1 MKEVKEKESVDMF
14 VQLAVFQEG
23 AFLITIRLWEGPP
36 ARPGEFFLFYFFSR
50 ALFAVS
56 MLVYFLAEDGL
67 IGSQTQLFWHGL
79 KLVGSFWWDD

>member
-36 ARPGEFFLFYFFSR
+36 ARPGEFFFILFFFPSVVCCLDAGLFSR
-50 ALFAVS
+50 RGWTDWEPDSTV
-56 MLVYFLAEDGL
+56 LARSEISG
-67 IGSQTQLFWHGL
+67 
-79 KLVGSFWWDD
+79 